1 MATQSCAH
9 APRGGRLTVDF
20 ARTWLE
26 RREAEAMAPDRST
39 VMEPERQREAAPPA
53 YLPGAN
59 VEVEVEDAWEDEEEP
74 FKFLVFV

>member
-1 MATQSCAH
+1 
-9 APRGGRLTVDF
+9 
-20 ARTWLE
+20 
-26 RREAEAMAPDRST
+26 MAPDRST